1 MNTDADPKKNTVL
14 IEKGVSGFLLYEHI
28 VKWKYV
34 NVHYWE
40 VYLSRPVCMSHVWWE
55 QFYWYCMYAKITSS
69 KSY

>member
-34 NVHYWE
+34 NVHY
-40 VYLSRPVCMSHVWWE
+40 
-55 QFYWYCMYAKITSS
+55 
-69 KSY
+69 